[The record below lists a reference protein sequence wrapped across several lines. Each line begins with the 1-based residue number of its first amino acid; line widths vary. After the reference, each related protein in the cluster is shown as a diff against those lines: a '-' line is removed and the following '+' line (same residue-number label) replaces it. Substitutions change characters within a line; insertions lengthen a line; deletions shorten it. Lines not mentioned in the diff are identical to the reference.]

1 MDIWEKLERYGVD
14 LEGALTRVLGDR
26 ELYLECI
33 QDFLQEN
40 SYNRLKECMAVG
52 DYEEAI
58 APAHALK
65 GVTANLGITPLN
77 EKIVVVLEALRGGE
91 ESTCRSSMRS
101 FAKKWRPFKNYCFN
115 M

>member
-58 APAHALK
+58 ASAHALK

-77 EKIVVVLEALRGGE
+77 EKIVVVLEALRGGGRE
-91 ESTCRSSMRS
+91 HLQEQYEVFCKEMET
-101 FAKKWRPFKNYCFN
+101 FQKLLL
-115 M
+115 

>member
-40 SYNRLKECMAVG
+40 SYNHLKECMKEG
-52 DYEEAI
+52 DYEGAI

-65 GVTANLGITPLN
+65 GVTANLGIVPLN
-77 EKIVVVLEALRGGE
+77 EKVVMVLETLRGGKRE
-91 ESTCRSSMRS
+91 QLQKLYEDFCKEMEV
-101 FAKKWRPFKNYCFN
+101 FQKLLL
-115 M
+115 

>member
-14 LEGALTRVLGDR
+14 LDGALTRVLGDR

-58 APAHALK
+58 APAHTLK

-77 EKIVVVLEALRGGE
+77 EKIVVVLETLRGGKRE
-91 ESTCRSSMRS
+91 YLQEQYEAFCKEMET
-101 FAKKWRPFKNYCFN
+101 FQKLLL
-115 M
+115 

>member
-58 APAHALK
+58 ALAHALK

-77 EKIVVVLEALRGGE
+77 EKIVVVLEALRGGKRE
-91 ESTCRSSMRS
+91 HLQEQYEAFCKEMET
-101 FAKKWRPFKNYCFN
+101 FQKLLL
-115 M
+115 